1 MKTMTRTLCL
11 AAVLLISAGTTVELA
26 GQAKAAFGQQL
37 FLLKSLKPGVKT
49 VGVIGAALTDADVQ
63 SLTRAGMGIGLT
75 VVVAR
80 PGNARDVAVLYK
92 KLVSENKA
100 ELLLVT
106 TGGGAWFEETSVEY
120 LRENA
125 LLDRIGLCVPDK
137 QHLTGGA
144 LCSIQSEGGKLV
156 VHVNQKV
163 ANVVGAAV
171 PSEQNGSIAYVV
183 Q

>member
-1 MKTMTRTLCL
+1 MKTIARTLCL
-11 AAVLLISAGTTVELA
+11 GAFLLISAGMTVEVS

-49 VGVIGAALTDADVQ
+49 VGVMGAALTDADVQ

-92 KLVSENKA
+92 KLISESKA
-100 ELLLVT
+100 EMLLVT
-106 TGGGAWFEETSVEY
+106 AGGGPWFEEASVEY

-125 LLDRIGLCVPDK
+125 VLDRVGLCVPTKD
-137 QHLTGGA
+137 QLTGGA
-144 LCSIQSEGGKLV
+144 LCCIQSEGGKLV

-171 PSEQNGSIAYVV
+171 PSEQSGSIAYVV